1 MKLATMFQDVFPSL
15 FRAPITERYPFER
28 RKTPDRLRSLL
39 TWDREQCTG
48 CGMCATDCPSQA
60 IEMVV
65 FDKKAKS
72 IVFGLH
78 VDRCTF
84 CGQCT
89 YSCKQGSLTLEHG
102 AWELASLDRGNL
114 MIHLGQAKDVQNVL
128 AGITPRPSDP
138 PPEEGRGATSRTPA
152 SPSAEGGAVPDAAAE
167 PTSG

>member
-28 RKTPDRLRSLL
+28 RETPDRLRSLL
-39 TWDREQCTG
+39 SWDREQCTG

-102 AWELASLDRGNL
+102 AWELASLDRGDL
-114 MIHLGQAKDVQNVL
+114 MIHFGEAKDVQDVL
-128 AGITPRPSDP
+128 AGVTSRPAAP
-138 PPEEGRGATSRTPA
+138 PP
-152 SPSAEGGAVPDAAAE
+152 AEAAAPSGAATE
-167 PTSG
+167 PAGG